1 MSEIKNIDLIK
12 HLLTENQ
19 LLDLGVGA
27 AIHKHNSRIEF
38 KILEVKEDEIS
49 IRVTQGES
57 PAENNLSSKQLGN
70 RAKELFKY
78 FLPNK
83 TIHVRSIP
91 YHVPKVDEV
100 NIGWI
105 QSRMTS
111 KGMTQ
116 KSMVE
121 ETGIEK
127 EKIQSWL
134 NGLQPMSQE
143 VKALFWYM
151 LR

>member
-1 MSEIKNIDLIK
+1 
-12 HLLTENQ
+12 
-19 LLDLGVGA
+19 LD
-27 AIHKHNSRIEF
+27 
-38 KILEVKEDEIS
+38 VKGDEIT
-49 IRVTQGES
+49 IRVVQNES
-57 PAENNLSSKQLGN
+57 PSENHLSI
-70 RAKELFKY
+70 KELVKKGKDF
-78 FLPNK
+78 FTHFFPDK
-83 TIHVRSIP
+83 TIHTRTFAYSL
-91 YHVPKVDEV
+91 PKAEEV

-127 EKIQSWL
+127 EKIQSWI

-143 VKALFWYM
+143 VKAMFWYM